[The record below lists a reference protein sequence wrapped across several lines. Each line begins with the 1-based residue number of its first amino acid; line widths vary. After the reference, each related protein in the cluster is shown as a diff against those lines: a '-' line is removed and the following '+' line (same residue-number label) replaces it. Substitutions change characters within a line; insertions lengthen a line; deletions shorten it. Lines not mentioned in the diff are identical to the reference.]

1 MSLKK
6 TIANYFDDEKGNAKG
21 EAFLEYFISVLILIN
36 VLAIILESYQSIY
49 TKYKFVFTFI
59 ELFSIIIFST
69 EYIIRIWVSDLIYP
83 KLSPTKARLKYI
95 FSFMGI
101 VDLAS
106 ILPFYLPFIVT
117 LDLRII
123 RLLRLF
129 RLLRVLKLNRNFKS
143 LAVIRSVI
151 VKTKN
156 EILVSAILVFILLII
171 ASTLMFYIENK
182 AQPEAFENIGQAL
195 WWAVATLTTVGYG
208 DIYPITGLGKVMS
221 AVIALLGIG
230 FVALPT
236 GIISSAYIEEIRNL
250 KKSQQCFCP
259 HCNKEIIE

>member
-1 MSLKK
+1 MSFKK
-6 TIANYFDDEKGNAKG
+6 SIANYFDDEKGNAKG
-21 EAFLEYFISVLILIN
+21 EALLEYFIAILILIN
-36 VLAIILESYQSIY
+36 VLAIILESYKSIY
-49 TKYKFVFTFI
+49 TTYKSIFQLL
-59 ELFSIIIFST
+59 ELFTIIVFSI
-69 EYIIRIWVSDLIYP
+69 EYVIRIWVSDLIYP
-83 KLSPTKARLKYI
+83 HLSPTKARLKYAL
-95 FSFMGI
+95 SFMGI

-106 ILPFYLPFIVT
+106 ILPFYLPFIMT

-151 VKTKN
+151 IKTKN

-208 DIYPITGLGKVMS
+208 DIYPITGLGKIMS
-221 AVIALLGIG
+221 AFIALLGIG

-236 GIISSAYIEEIRNL
+236 GIISSAYIEEIRKQ
-250 KKSQQCFCP
+250 KKTEKCICP
-259 HCNKEIIE
+259 HCNKEITE